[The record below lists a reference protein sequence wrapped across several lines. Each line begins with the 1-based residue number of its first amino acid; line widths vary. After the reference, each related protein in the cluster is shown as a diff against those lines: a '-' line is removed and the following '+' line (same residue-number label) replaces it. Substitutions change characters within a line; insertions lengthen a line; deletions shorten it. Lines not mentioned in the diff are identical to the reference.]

1 MKITVELEYDIGKLY
16 QMSNKKFVQWYN
28 ILNYLDKKKYD
39 LFIEINRHI
48 GKSVMCLEDY
58 EGYYKVVPEPQ
69 LVPFEL
75 NDYKAIA
82 GSRIKHYFFPD
93 LTFIIVDVNNKTN
106 KVIVY
111 DEVTKKLTSNTIKK
125 MHYSFVRLDGT
136 KFEKEY
142 NENKG

>member
-39 LFIEINRHI
+39 LFVEVSRHI
-48 GKSVMCLEDY
+48 GKSVMYLEDY
-58 EGYYKVVPEPQ
+58 EGYYRVVPEPQ

-75 NDYKAIA
+75 SDYKTIA
-82 GSRIKHYFFPD
+82 GSRIKHHFFTD

-106 KVIVY
+106 KVIIY
-111 DEVTKKLTSNTIKK
+111 DEVTKKLTSNTIKI
-125 MHYSFVRLDGT
+125 MHCSFVRLDGT
-136 KFEKEY
+136 KFEKKY
-142 NENKG
+142 NESKE